1 MTDVEDIIHYIKSL
15 RKGFDKDLFQS
26 KIDELAYIVENEGLE
41 YNDFH
46 TLFKVWLNL
55 SIPITKWI
63 NLGACLVPNEKI
75 GKLTVDYA
83 LRWLLAKYDNQ
94 SNFSNISFLLDWLTA
109 AMDCNCVELDAL
121 NIGYEVFYSTLTY
134 EALAP
139 HSIKLVYNLTKPS
152 DVTRRRVVELL
163 DCAKKREA
171 KKNLYR
177 QIQVLLGLFKSY
189 RPECVPED
197 IPSISIHTS
206 FRKINANLLNRFTL
220 SQSKRNLLF
229 NTKQYLLWTNPIN
242 CDSGRNKKDP
252 LIPNMEFLKLGS
264 MQYTEQ
270 VTQKTYLDFSSP
282 VSLLKH
288 SVSRPSSRPARLRAL
303 LCNDTG
309 TILLALASDTE
320 QAFFSHDLHHLL
332 NHCFFDKSPY
342 SYEEKQ
348 YLLHRLA
355 TFQRTI
361 LQGIPIVT
369 RFLAQ
374 FIAFWNE
381 TDFFGEIMDLVEWL
395 STDCY
400 EYIESIMTSLI
411 KIYSRAHSMDQCVML
426 KSLSAMYANLV
437 HTSVRDRRLFMS
449 TNSPRIEY
457 SQILRGVAT
466 LLTQLYSKGLQIN
479 PGNGLVLWSS
489 ACAARRCAE
498 AAVCAGEGAG
508 AACGVPPA
516 PPAPP
521 ALLLALPLLAPSAAT
536 LEQLVHLLLMY
547 RKIFSKLKN
556 KQNNG
561 IKNTHEFEHRQLL
574 KAYTSDVISCL
585 YHENFLSNREE
596 GYVFSKLNKQTVAML
611 NKIIPN
617 AESKF
622 SLRNHL
628 AFAPYTYMQIEGSQA
643 EAADNSMWFKYA
655 IDKQFPSLCKLLIM
669 TTPQLVT

>member
-15 RKGFDKDLFQS
+15 RKGFDKDLFQR

-41 YNDFH
+41 YNDFQ

-55 SIPITKWI
+55 SIPITKWTS
-63 NLGACLVPNEKI
+63 LGACLVPNEKI
-75 GKLTVDYA
+75 GKLTIDYA
-83 LRWLLAKYDNQ
+83 LRWLLAKHDNQ

-109 AMDCNCVELDAL
+109 AMDCNSVELDAL

-163 DCAKKREA
+163 NCAKKREA

-206 FRKINANLLNRFTL
+206 FRKINANLLNRFTI
-220 SQSKRNLLF
+220 SQSKRNLLC

-288 SVSRPSSRPARLRAL
+288 SVSRSSIRPARLRAL

-309 TILLALASDTE
+309 TTLLALASDNE
-320 QAFFSHDLHHLL
+320 QAFFSHDLHHIL

-342 SYEEKQ
+342 SYEEKR

-355 TFQRTI
+355 VFQRTI
-361 LQGIPIVT
+361 LQGIPVVT
-369 RFLAQ
+369 RFLAK

-395 STDCY
+395 SADCY
-400 EYIESIMTSLI
+400 EYIEAIMTSLT
-411 KIYSRAHSMDQCVML
+411 KIYCRANSMDQCVIL
-426 KSLSAMYANLV
+426 RSLSALYANLV
-437 HTSVRDRRLFMS
+437 YTSVRNCRLFMS
-449 TNSPRIEY
+449 TNSPQIEY
-457 SQILRGVAT
+457 TQILRGVAK

-479 PGNGLVLWSS
+479 PDNALVLASCLS
-489 ACAARRCAE
+489 AASRCAR
-498 AAVCAGEGAG
+498 ADVCLG
-508 AACGVPPA
+508 AACSVPA
-516 PPAPP
+516 

-536 LEQLVHLLLMY
+536 LDHLVHLILTY

-556 KQNNG
+556 KNNG
-561 IKNTHEFEHRQLL
+561 VRNTHEFEHRQLL
-574 KAYTSDVISCL
+574 KAYTSDIISCL
-585 YHENFLSNREE
+585 YQENFLSNRQE
-596 GYVFSKLNKQTVAML
+596 GYVFSKLNMQTVTML
-611 NKIIPN
+611 NKVIPN
-617 AESKF
+617 ADSKL

-628 AFAPYTYMQIEGSQA
+628 AFAPYTYLQIEGSQA
-643 EAADNSMWFKYA
+643 ETIDNSMWFKYA

-669 TTPQLVT
+669 TTPQLIS

>member
-15 RKGFDKDLFQS
+15 RKGFDKDLFQR

-41 YNDFH
+41 YNDFQ

-55 SIPITKWI
+55 SIPITKWTS
-63 NLGACLVPNEKI
+63 LGACLVPNEKI
-75 GKLTVDYA
+75 GKLTIDYA
-83 LRWLLAKYDNQ
+83 LRWLLAKHDNQ

-109 AMDCNCVELDAL
+109 AMDCNSVELDAL

-163 DCAKKREA
+163 NCAKKREA

-206 FRKINANLLNRFTL
+206 FRKINANLLNRFTI
-220 SQSKRNLLF
+220 SQSKRNLLC

-264 MQYTEQ
+264 MQYIEQ

-288 SVSRPSSRPARLRAL
+288 SVSRSSIRPARLRAL

-309 TILLALASDTE
+309 TTLLALASDNE
-320 QAFFSHDLHHLL
+320 QAFFSHDLHHIL
-332 NHCFFDKSPY
+332 NHY
-342 SYEEKQ
+342 NA
-348 YLLHRLA
+348 LVLA
-355 TFQRTI
+355 
-361 LQGIPIVT
+361 
-369 RFLAQ
+369 
-374 FIAFWNE
+374 
-381 TDFFGEIMDLVEWL
+381 
-395 STDCY
+395 SC
-400 EYIESIMTSLI
+400 
-411 KIYSRAHSMDQCVML
+411 
-426 KSLSAMYANLV
+426 LSAA
-437 HTSVRDRRLFMS
+437 S
-449 TNSPRIEY
+449 
-457 SQILRGVAT
+457 
-466 LLTQLYSKGLQIN
+466 
-479 PGNGLVLWSS
+479 
-489 ACAARRCAE
+489 RCAR
-498 AAVCAGEGAG
+498 ADVCLG
-508 AACGVPPA
+508 AACSVPA
-516 PPAPP
+516 

-536 LEQLVHLLLMY
+536 LDHLVHLILTY

-556 KQNNG
+556 KNNG
-561 IKNTHEFEHRQLL
+561 VRNTHEFEHRQLL
-574 KAYTSDVISCL
+574 KAYTSDIISCL
-585 YHENFLSNREE
+585 YQENFLSNRQE
-596 GYVFSKLNKQTVAML
+596 GYVFSKLNMQTVTML
-611 NKIIPN
+611 NKVIPN
-617 AESKF
+617 ADSKL

-628 AFAPYTYMQIEGSQA
+628 AFAPYTYLQIEGSQA
-643 EAADNSMWFKYA
+643 ETIDNSMWFKYA

-669 TTPQLVT
+669 TTPQLIS

>member
-41 YNDFH
+41 FNDFH

-109 AMDCNCVELDAL
+109 AMDCNSVELDAL

-220 SQSKRNLLF
+220 SQ
-229 NTKQYLLWTNPIN
+229 
-242 CDSGRNKKDP
+242 DSGRNKKDP

-361 LQGIPIVT
+361 LQGIPVVT

-400 EYIESIMTSLI
+400 EYIESIMTSLT

-466 LLTQLYSKGLQIN
+466 LLTQLY
-479 PGNGLVLWSS
+479 
-489 ACAARRCAE
+489 
-498 AAVCAGEGAG
+498 
-508 AACGVPPA
+508 
-516 PPAPP
+516 
-521 ALLLALPLLAPSAAT
+521 
-536 LEQLVHLLLMY
+536 

-585 YHENFLSNREE
+585 YQENFLSNREE